1 MSAQPLDEL
10 FAGHAGP
17 WTEQDWAALPESMGR
32 VELLDGALVVSPF
45 PAVAHQR
52 LVRNLARALEMAAP
66 AGFEVFDG
74 LNVRVG
80 RDRIMIP
87 DIVVLDE
94 PGLDAVIIEPGPV
107 ALVVEVTSPS
117 NAWVDRQVKPEAY
130 ARAGIPYFLRVDL
143 DRTGAGLDATSY
155 SLTPE
160 GFIISA
166 RAVGGRLVMDKPFPA
181 DLDLAALT
189 SATRYPGP

>member
-1 MSAQPLDEL
+1 MCAQPLDEL

-17 WTEQDWAALPESMGR
+17 WTEQEWAGLPESMGR

-66 AGFEVFDG
+66 AGFEVFEG

-80 RDRIMIP
+80 RDRIMLP

-94 PGLDAVIIEPGPV
+94 PGLDAVIVEPDPV
-107 ALVVEVTSPS
+107 VLVVEVTAPS
-117 NAWVDRQVKPEAY
+117 NAWVDRLVKPDAY
-130 ARAGIPYFLRVDL
+130 ARAAS
-143 DRTGAGLDATSY
+143 RTFSESIWTAPTQAWMRPAIRWPRRISSCLLGPLKADSGLISHSPQTWTS
-155 SLTPE
+155 LP
-160 GFIISA
+160 
-166 RAVGGRLVMDKPFPA
+166 
-181 DLDLAALT
+181 
-189 SATRYPGP
+189 